1 MTKAKL
7 LLWLSLLLLA
17 ISLLATGFLALVANL
32 KAERALVAFLAGSIV
47 HLGVVLVLMLALKE
61 WWRLR
66 DRSWGTAVREIP
78 RWTLALGVPVIVAAM
93 AGWPTLTPLQRTTD
107 TGVPVTQFEISTKKD
122 RYFLQQNF
130 GTPQEISKA
139 EYEELWRQ
147 DRLYDLVG
155 VLGWNDAP
163 VQRGRGSAIFLHVAR
178 PDYAPTDGCIALA
191 LGDLQSVLAAGI
203 NELMVVS

>member
-147 DRLYDLVG
+147 VSLGFAVGWIVLSYAGICFWRIVVRLE
-155 VLGWNDAP
+155 ND
-163 VQRGRGSAIFLHVAR
+163 Q
-178 PDYAPTDGCIALA
+178 
-191 LGDLQSVLAAGI
+191 AAG
-203 NELMVVS
+203 VG